1 MVIVSEE
8 TGAISVAYKGRLT
21 QGLDEERLERLL
33 AAVLL
38 KSPKAKNRWSRAKQQ
53 LDLTPE
59 GVAKTLA
66 EESDGHG

>member
-1 MVIVSEE
+1 MKKFQALFS
-8 TGAISVAYKGRLT
+8 L
-21 QGLDEERLERLL
+21 LL

-66 EESDGHG
+66 VSTFAKVIGGNALRVLSEVWA